1 MIDAQYIEWLG
12 AFRLH
17 LRELYNIDIVGM
29 LDGHPNE
36 AKKMKAIFDYAYNR
50 DVDAAEFAEKYGL
63 ALTQSSNIN

>member
-17 LRELYNIDIVGM
+17 LRELYNIDIAGM
-29 LDGHPNE
+29 LARHPEE
-36 AKKMKAIFDYAYNR
+36 AEKMKKVFDYAYNR